1 MRRFKLIFALL
12 SIILS
17 VGAQPEINIP
27 GFSVPNPKKTYVI
40 AIGNEDYQ
48 SYSDKYTENV
58 MLAIMEAERFTQMM
72 MHMFNV
78 PKFNVSFYPDAISTK
93 IKNGINKVSA
103 LASKAGP
110 DAQIII
116 YYTGRFESDQYGIQ
130 NYLIPTDQ
138 AQASINQGI
147 SLEYIYQKLA
157 QAQTNNIWVIIDA
170 CKSGKQ
176 RQVSVLEDGGEP
188 LKIYQPEY
196 ENKIKVFVASS
207 EPKVKYDQLTDVPQG
222 GQPKVATG
230 VVDNKAP
237 KILLTSPDYNGNLIT
252 LDERNILIQ
261 GTVSDESG
269 VYAIAV
275 NGKECSMDAA
285 GNFQA
290 RVPLAIGDNKVLIE
304 AIDIKDNL
312 AQISF
317 EVARKEAPEV
327 VDETPR
333 PDGSVI
339 KGKNYALI
347 IGVNDYEDP
356 VISDLAEPVNDAQK
370 LYNVLTQQYLFD
382 ADNVV
387 ILKNPTREE
396 VVSSMDFF
404 EQNITPDDNLIIFY
418 AGHGYWDDRVKKG
431 YWFPSD
437 AYHTNTANWLRN
449 STITGYISGIN
460 SRHTLVIA
468 DACFSGSIFHTRGSF
483 EETPPPMKDL
493 YSLPSRKAMTSG
505 NYEEVPDKSI
515 FLENLTNLLTNNQE
529 KYITAEKLFLTVKP
543 EVVSHTT
550 TIPQYGDIKNSG
562 DEGGVFIFI
571 RR

>member
-1 MRRFKLIFALL
+1 MRKLHLIVACL
-12 SIILS
+12 SIMAY
-17 VGAQPEINIP
+17 VNAQPQINIP
-27 GFSVPNPKKTYVI
+27 DFSIPNPQKTYVI

-58 MLAIMEAERFTQMM
+58 MFAIMEAEKFTQMM
-72 MHMFNV
+72 MHMYNV

-93 IKNGINKVSA
+93 IKNGINKVSV

-116 YYTGRFESDQYGIQ
+116 YYTGRFESDQYGIK

-147 SLEYIYQKLA
+147 DLEYIYQKLA
-157 QAQTNNIWVIIDA
+157 QAQTKNIWVLIDA

-176 RQVSVLEDGGEP
+176 RQVSLLEDGGEP

-196 ENKIKVFVASS
+196 ENKIKVLVASS
-207 EPKVKYDQLTDVPQG
+207 EPKVKYDQVTDVPQG
-222 GQPKVATG
+222 QQPKNNTS
-230 VVDNKAP
+230 VVDNKPP
-237 KILLTSPDYNGNLIT
+237 KILLTSPDYNGNLIS

-261 GTVSDESG
+261 GKVTDETG

-275 NGKECSMDAA
+275 NGKECSLDPS

-290 RVPLAIGDNKVLIE
+290 RVPLAIGENKVLIE
-304 AIDIKDNL
+304 AIDVKDNL

-317 EVARKEAPEV
+317 EVTRKETQEV
-327 VDETPR
+327 VDNTLR

-347 IGVNDYEDP
+347 VGINDYEDP
-356 VISDLAEPVNDAQK
+356 IINDLSEPVNDAQK

-382 ADNVV
+382 ADDVR

-396 VVSSMDFF
+396 MIAAMDYF
-404 EQNITPDDNLIIFY
+404 EQNITPDDNLIVFY

-437 AYHTNTANWLRN
+437 ASHENTANWLRN

-483 EETPPPMKDL
+483 EETPPPMKEL
-493 YSLPSRKAMTSG
+493 YALPSRKAMTSG
-505 NYEEVPDKSI
+505 NFEEVPDKSI
-515 FLENLTNLLTNNQE
+515 FLENLTNTLTNNQE
-529 KYITAEKLFLTVKP
+529 KYISAEKLFLTVKP
-543 EVVSHTT
+543 EVTSRST
-550 TIPQYGDIKNSG
+550 TIPQYGDIKNTG